1 MLTRNQNQKWSDV
14 KELKECFDKRFNE
27 LKNSLEVNNNT
38 LENFKSE
45 IKSDLQK
52 LEDKIDNKIKALESD
67 KKHLQQQ
74 VTALAQQNK
83 ETKQCYDELEQCR
96 RLCLRIDSVPK
107 QNNEKAEDVFK
118 FVKGLIEEV
127 PDLEIPEVVIDR
139 AHRNGPDYTDKKTQK
154 VCKSIIVRFTTFRHR
169 TAFYRTRRSIGKRAQ
184 VRLDLTKRRYD
195 ILKAGNK
202 YIKSIGHTA
211 KFCYA
216 DINCRMKIKWG
227 DNSEEFFESLQDL
240 KDLVDENC

>member
-1 MLTRNQNQKWSDV
+1 MLTRNQKSKMVYDV
-14 KELKECFDKRFNE
+14 KELKKYFDKRFNE
-27 LKNSLEVNNNT
+27 FKNLLNVNNNI
-38 LENFKSE
+38 LENFKGE

-107 QNNEKAEDVFK
+107 QNNEKAEDAFK

-127 PDLEIPEVVIDR
+127 PDLEMPEVLTDK
-139 AHRNGPDYTDKKTQK
+139 AHRIGLDYTDKKRRKCVSLSLFDLQR
-154 VCKSIIVRFTTFRHR
+154 SLIVQYFTELEGLYEREHR
-169 TAFYRTRRSIGKRAQ
+169 LG
-184 VRLDLTKRRYD
+184 
-195 ILKAGNK
+195 
-202 YIKSIGHTA
+202 
-211 KFCYA
+211 
-216 DINCRMKIKWG
+216 
-227 DNSEEFFESLQDL
+227 
-240 KDLVDENC
+240 

>member
-1 MLTRNQNQKWSDV
+1 MSLFFWVSQPPPTRQGKPHFLDI
-14 KELKECFDKRFNE
+14 LNE
-27 LKNSLEVNNNT
+27 
-38 LENFKSE
+38 
-45 IKSDLQK
+45 
-52 LEDKIDNKIKALESD
+52 IKALESD
-67 KKHLQQQ
+67 KKLLQQQ

-83 ETKQCYDELEQCR
+83 ETQQRYDELEQYSR

-118 FVKGLIEEV
+118 FQEV

-139 AHRNGPDYTDKKTQK
+139 AHRIGPDYTDKKTQK
-154 VCKSIIVRFTTFRHR
+154 VCKSIIVRFTMFRHR
-169 TAFYRTRRSIGKRAQ
+169 TAFYRARRFIRNRAQ
-184 VRLDLTKRRYD
+184 VRLDLIKRQYD
-195 ILKAGNK
+195 MLKAGNE